1 MRYLVEAHINQRWQ
15 PSKSRAIGDKIS
27 VKRASRALFSGYKM
41 AAYREEST
49 DLGARNS
56 GQKRP
61 FKICNASRDGKKG
74 IACSTLEELKRIS
87 SVRFMLSANCRV
99 FLESD
104 GTEVDNEEYFQ
115 FVTPQTLFMVTESN
129 EKWIKP
135 MEILPGGYIK
145 VRSMC
150 VSVLNTRWSVDNVF

>member
-1 MRYLVEAHINQRWQ
+1 
-15 PSKSRAIGDKIS
+15 
-27 VKRASRALFSGYKM
+27 M

-49 DLGARNS
+49 DLGAGNS

-115 FVTPQTLFMVTESN
+115 FVRPQTLFMVTESN

-135 MEILPGGYIK
+135 VEVLPGGYK
-145 VRSMC
+145 ARSMC
-150 VSVLNTRWSVDNVF
+150 VSVLNTLWSVDSVF